1 MFTYSILDR
10 SCHPLQGHFLC
21 HMRIYWCSLVMTLES
36 KLNTHPRGGDAG
48 CSAKCEWSS
57 SARPSINNGSFAEVY
72 GSRELNFIHMWLRCS
87 RFNRAWNCLGLLDD
101 YTISARLLVLEVSS
115 LDGISGM
122 GPQVD
127 MDCEILLARMNSQ
140 LFWETTKQKHTHN
153 NIYIYICIGN
163 WYDVPYEQ
171 GVYAWLLT
179 ILLRWVLQDVPVSA
193 WSSHRATLSKD
204 KGWSHMG
211 FGSSLAS
218 SERSF
223 HVVPRSKSKSRPFG
237 QRTVKGRVCLSESGL
252 TLGAHP

>member
-21 HMRIYWCSLVMTLES
+21 HMCIYWCSLVMTLES

-153 NIYIYICIGN
+153 NIYIYKI
-163 WYDVPYEQ
+163 YSH
-171 GVYAWLLT
+171 AH
-179 ILLRWVLQDVPVSA
+179 WVIPDLKE
-193 WSSHRATLSKD
+193 TL
-204 KGWSHMG
+204 
-211 FGSSLAS
+211 
-218 SERSF
+218 
-223 HVVPRSKSKSRPFG
+223 
-237 QRTVKGRVCLSESGL
+237 
-252 TLGAHP
+252 